1 MKMEKRFISTALF
14 LTLLLSSVSCGGKTT
29 PSDDTSG
36 NTETSAPEDTSPK
49 YADDLPSDLR
59 FDGKTVT
66 FLYREE
72 VSDEFFADQADGD
85 VGNDSI

>member
-1 MKMEKRFISTALF
+1 MKKRLISTALF
-14 LTLLLSSVSCGGKTT
+14 LALLLSAVSCGGTT
-29 PSDDTSG
+29 APTDGTSG
-36 NTETSAPEDTSPK
+36 ETETSAPEDTSPK

-72 VSDEFFADQADGD
+72 VSERVLRRSG
-85 VGNDSI
+85 